1 MVALSASNELLLVFV
16 HYIVPSRVTCSCQW
30 DRSDSDVSRGWIS
43 VCVSG
48 LLLLGQSFGTV
59 RPQC

>member
-1 MVALSASNELLLVFV
+1 MVALSASNEVHLVFMHSV
-16 HYIVPSRVTCSCQW
+16 VPRRVTCSCQW

-48 LLLLGQSFGTV
+48 LLLLEHSHLEP
-59 RPQC
+59 RPHC